1 MIRRSRNIVVG
12 LLLAI
17 SLAGC
22 GEQGSDSYQQQVK
35 VVEWKLVTSWP
46 KGFPGLG
53 LAPERFAEKV
63 NELSH
68 GRLVI
73 RVYGAGELV
82 PSFEVFNAVS
92 KGTAQMGHSAAFYW
106 QEKIPAAS
114 LFFLLFPL
122 V

>member
-1 MIRRSRNIVVG
+1 MEIGHIM
-12 LLLAI
+12 
-17 SLAGC
+17 
-22 GEQGSDSYQQQVK
+22 
-35 VVEWKLVTSWP
+35 P

-92 KGTAQMGHSAAFYW
+92 KGTAQMGALGSILLAGEDSGSIAFFCYSLWYDGPGNECLAALW
-106 QEKIPAAS
+106 WRP
-114 LFFLLFPL
+114 
-122 V
+122 